1 MKTIVFI
8 INSNHSISSLNQR
21 IINACEQQSEFTT
34 NTYFT
39 KHPKHAFEIAKQA
52 ANENTN
58 VIVAV
63 GGDGTIH
70 ETLNGILSV
79 QSHKSLLAILPN
91 GTGNDFMRTRQHF
104 KNPEQFLH
112 AVLSNKSESI
122 DIGKITSSS
131 AIHYFINIADIG
143 FGGAVIHTLT
153 KQRKVVG
160 GKLAYSLAILKT
172 FFTYKKSVL
181 KISAPDFMHESATF
195 MAIFCN
201 GSIFGSG
208 LTIHPDAKANDGQLN
223 LVIIGNISLLDYL
236 RYLPNLKKG
245 KFIQHPEVH
254 YLEYNEI
261 TVESQTPQWTETD
274 GEIATNENINVTLVP
289 NCIEILT
296 P

>member
-21 IINACEQQSEFTT
+21 IIDACEQQSEFKT

-39 KHPKHAFEIAKQA
+39 RYPKHAFEIAKQK

-79 QSHKSLLAILPN
+79 HGHQSLLAILPN

-104 KNPEQFLH
+104 NSPEQFIH
-112 AVLSNKSESI
+112 AVLSNKHESI

-131 AIHYFINIADIG
+131 AIQYFINIADIG
-143 FGGAVIHTLT
+143 FGGAVVNTLT
-153 KQRKVVG
+153 KQRKIVG
-160 GKLAYSLAILKT
+160 GKFAYSLAILKT
-172 FFTYKKSVL
+172 FFTYKKTVL
-181 KISAPDFMHESATF
+181 KISAPGFIYESATF

-208 LTIHPDAKANDGQLN
+208 LTIHPNAKVNDGQLN

-245 KFIQHPEVH
+245 KFIHHPEVH

-274 GEIATNENINVTLVP
+274 GEIATNENIKVTLIP
-289 NCIEILT
+289 NCIEVLT

>member
-8 INSNHSISSLNQR
+8 INANHSISSLNQR

-34 NTYFT
+34 RTYFT
-39 KHPKHAFEIAKQA
+39 NHPKHAVEIAKQQT
-52 ANENTN
+52 NENAD

-79 QSHKSLLAILPN
+79 HNKKPLLAILPN

-104 KNPEQFLH
+104 KNPQQFIH
-112 AVLSNKSESI
+112 AVLSNKIESI
-122 DIGKITSSS
+122 DIGQITSSS
-131 AIHYFINIADIG
+131 GIHYFINIADIG
-143 FGGAVIHTLT
+143 FGGAVIHTLA
-153 KQRKVVG
+153 KQRKIVG
-160 GKLAYSLAILKT
+160 GKFAYSLAILKT
-172 FFTYKKSVL
+172 FFTYKKTVL
-181 KISAPDFMHESATF
+181 KISTPGFMHESATF

-208 LTIHPDAKANDGQLN
+208 LTIHPGAKVNDGQLN
-223 LVIIGNISLLDYL
+223 VVIIGNVSLLDYL
-236 RYLPNLKKG
+236 RYLPKLKKG
-245 KFIQHPEVH
+245 KFIHHPEVH

-274 GEIATNENINVTLVP
+274 GEIATNENIKVTLIP
-289 NCIEILT
+289 NGIELLL

>member
-8 INSNHSISSLNQR
+8 INANHSLSSLNQR

-34 NTYFT
+34 RIYFT
-39 KHPKHAFEIAKQA
+39 NHPKHAVEIAKQQT
-52 ANENTN
+52 NENADI
-58 VIVAV
+58 IVAV

-70 ETLNGILSV
+70 EILNGILSV
-79 QSHKSLLAILPN
+79 HNNKLLLAILPN

-104 KNPEQFLH
+104 KNPDEFVH
-112 AVLSNKSESI
+112 SILSNKRESI
-122 DIGKITSSS
+122 DIGRITSNS
-131 AIHYFINIADIG
+131 ATHYFINIADIG

-153 KQRKVVG
+153 KQRKIIG
-160 GKLAYSLAILKT
+160 GKFAYSLAILKT
-172 FFTYKKSVL
+172 FLTYKKTVL
-181 KISAPDFMHESATF
+181 KISAPGFMHESATF

-208 LTIHPDAKANDGQLN
+208 LTIHPRAKVDDGQLN
-223 LVIIGNISLLDYL
+223 VVIIGNVSLLDYL
-236 RYLPNLKKG
+236 RYLPKLKKG
-245 KFIQHPEVH
+245 KFIHHPEVH

-274 GEIATNENINVTLVP
+274 GEIATSENIKVTLIP
-289 NCIEILT
+289 NCIELLS